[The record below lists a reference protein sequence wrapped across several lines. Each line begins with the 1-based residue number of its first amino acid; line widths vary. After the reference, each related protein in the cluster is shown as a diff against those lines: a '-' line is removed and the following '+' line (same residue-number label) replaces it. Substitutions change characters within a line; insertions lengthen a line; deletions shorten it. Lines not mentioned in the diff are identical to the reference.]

1 MTTTGYRFTHNRQY
15 AGYSDQVVQS
25 PRSGGIAG
33 DCPIRDLFSDPESLE
48 IGHPMNRSSDGRPG

>member
-1 MTTTGYRFTHNRQY
+1 MTTTGYRFTHNSQY

-33 DCPIRDLFSDPESLE
+33 DCPIRDLLAVIRNHLRSD
-48 IGHPMNRSSDGRPG
+48 IR